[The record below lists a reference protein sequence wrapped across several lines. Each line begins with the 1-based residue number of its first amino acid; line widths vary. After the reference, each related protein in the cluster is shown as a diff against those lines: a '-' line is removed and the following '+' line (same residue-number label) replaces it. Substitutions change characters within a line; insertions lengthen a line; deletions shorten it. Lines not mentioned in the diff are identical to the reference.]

1 MSQCIH
7 RNYSVRGEKR
17 SCDTSLLFYRNTGV
31 EGKKMEEIL
40 KKYMNRFTTLSEE
53 EQQMILSELQIEEY
67 KKEQCS

>member
-1 MSQCIH
+1 MI
-7 RNYSVRGEKR
+7 
-17 SCDTSLLFYRNTGV
+17 LLFLFYRNAGV
-31 EGKKMEEIL
+31 EGEENGRDI